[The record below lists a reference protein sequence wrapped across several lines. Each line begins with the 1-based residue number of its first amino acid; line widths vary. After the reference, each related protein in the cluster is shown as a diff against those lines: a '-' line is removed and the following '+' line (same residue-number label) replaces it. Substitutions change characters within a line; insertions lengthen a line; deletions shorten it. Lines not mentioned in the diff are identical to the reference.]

1 QYECDSVDTDQLNV
15 GSDGAVAGRE
25 HREDASDVEQYECD
39 SDDSDQ
45 RNVGS
50 DGALAD
56 NLAAEIETSDAESSC
71 EPNCEPPTSAD
82 LPTVAGGTSDAEP
95 NDFEG
100 DYEYSDY
107 SFSCSACSSSSDDE
121 RSDTSEPDPNQ
132 PGSGTTHHPE
142 IAGLFKEVLS
152 RKLVVLKGDILL
164 MVLKYALRMNLSFT
178 GLASLVDMINS
189 FFDSPVLPRSK
200 YFVNKLLGCQGT
212 QMTFHFF
219 CPECMIYVGEGGP
232 GVSLQCP
239 ECKRVCG
246 SSPLCD
252 APFFVLFDIPSQLQ
266 KLLKGCEFLDLTE
279 PLEFNGTLSDMK
291 DGSMY
296 RDFVTATRK
305 AGHRISFSWNT
316 DGTPVFRSS
325 RTSIWPIQLVVNE
338 LPVPER
344 MRKLVLAGLW
354 FRKEKPHMGIFQAPL
369 VETMHS
375 LADEGFLLHHKGK
388 EKLFRGFCI
397 CCAVDSVAR
406 APMQGMK
413 QFNAY
418 YGCNWCLH
426 PGDTL
431 GGKVVKY
438 PVEQNAVE
446 RSEKQMVEDMEKAA
460 MQDKPKPFNGVITVS
475 PLINMPQ
482 FHIVWSFVP
491 DYMHCVLL
499 GVVRQ
504 FLELWLES
512 AGKTF
517 YVGRSQQA
525 IDSRLMAVSPP
536 KDVRRAPRPTKE
548 KRFWKAKECENWL
561 LFYSLPVL
569 DGILDRQYL
578 QQWACLVEALH
589 NMLEPRVSFTDLAVA
604 EGLLLDFHG
613 NAEVLYGPECMTYN
627 MHQLLHLGKS
637 VRH

>member
-1 QYECDSVDTDQLNV
+1 MAEQYECDSVDTDQLNV

-344 MRKLVLAGLW
+344 MRKLVLAGL
-354 FRKEKPHMGIFQAPL
+354 
-369 VETMHS
+369 
-375 LADEGFLLHHKGK
+375 
-388 EKLFRGFCI
+388 
-397 CCAVDSVAR
+397 
-406 APMQGMK
+406 
-413 QFNAY
+413 
-418 YGCNWCLH
+418 
-426 PGDTL
+426 
-431 GGKVVKY
+431 
-438 PVEQNAVE
+438 
-446 RSEKQMVEDMEKAA
+446 
-460 MQDKPKPFNGVITVS
+460 
-475 PLINMPQ
+475 
-482 FHIVWSFVP
+482 
-491 DYMHCVLL
+491 
-499 GVVRQ
+499 
-504 FLELWLES
+504 
-512 AGKTF
+512 
-517 YVGRSQQA
+517 
-525 IDSRLMAVSPP
+525 
-536 KDVRRAPRPTKE
+536 
-548 KRFWKAKECENWL
+548 
-561 LFYSLPVL
+561 
-569 DGILDRQYL
+569 
-578 QQWACLVEALH
+578 
-589 NMLEPRVSFTDLAVA
+589 
-604 EGLLLDFHG
+604 
-613 NAEVLYGPECMTYN
+613 
-627 MHQLLHLGKS
+627 
-637 VRH
+637 